1 MTDDTA
7 FFTTHKWLIPTAAIT
22 GLLLVILLALGVL
35 GGDSKI
41 APGSQALKTEPLPN
55 EADIFTVNRQMTAN
69 ALTWQGTVRSRWAVK
84 ITPKLTARI
93 IDIPVHPGD
102 RLKKGAL
109 IARLDDR
116 DVLASSHASHAA
128 ELAAQAQAAQATAEE
143 KRMTTLFNKQAATR
157 QQYEAALAQ
166 AQAARAL
173 AQQAVS
179 ATQQTQV
186 VLGENVLTAP
196 FDGII
201 GERLQEPG
209 DLGVPNQA
217 IVTFHKPDDLRLD
230 VPIASH
236 CANQAKIGMTL
247 NVRIDAIAQ
256 TLTGIVDEIA
266 PEIDPQTRSQTI
278 KVRLP
283 ATNSVQPGQLGW
295 LELACQPEQQTLLI
309 PTTALVH
316 YGQLQAVNII
326 DQQHLQIRHIRTG
339 KAYGDQVEVL
349 SGLHEGE
356 RILRNSEVKP

>member
-1 MTDDTA
+1 MTDDTG
-7 FFTTHKWLIPTAAIT
+7 FFTTHKWLIPTAAIA

-41 APGSQALKTEPLPN
+41 APGTQALKTLALPN
-55 EADIFTVNRQMTAN
+55 ETDIFTVNRQMTAN
-69 ALTWQGTVRSRWAVK
+69 ALTWQGTVRSRWVVK

-102 RLKKGAL
+102 RLKKGML
-109 IARLDDR
+109 IAKLDDR
-116 DVLASSHASHAA
+116 DLVASSHASRAA
-128 ELAAQAQAAQATAEE
+128 ELAAQAQATQASAEE
-143 KRMTTLFNKQAATR
+143 KRMTALFNKQAATR
-157 QQYEAALAQ
+157 QQYEAVLAQ

-179 ATQQTQV
+179 ATQQSQV

-196 FDGII
+196 FEGIV

-209 DLGVPNQA
+209 DLGTPNQP

-236 CANQAKIGMTL
+236 CAHQAKIGMTL
-247 NVRIDAIAQ
+247 KVRIEAIAQ

-283 ATNSVQPGQLGW
+283 ATQSVQPGQLGW

-309 PTTALVH
+309 PITAIVQ
-316 YGQLQAVNII
+316 YGQLQTVNVI
-326 DQQHLQIRHIRTG
+326 DQQRIQVRHIRTG
-339 KAYGDQVEVL
+339 KVYGDQVEVL
-349 SGLHEGE
+349 AGLHDGE
-356 RILRNSEVKP
+356 RVLRNSEIKP